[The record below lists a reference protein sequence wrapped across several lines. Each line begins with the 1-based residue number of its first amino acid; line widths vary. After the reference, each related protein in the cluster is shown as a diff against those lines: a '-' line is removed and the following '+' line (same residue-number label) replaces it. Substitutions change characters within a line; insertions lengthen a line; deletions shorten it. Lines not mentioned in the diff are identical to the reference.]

1 MADSM
6 YSMQSLTGLKAL
18 ADQYDGYIVDL
29 WGTVHDGIQPYP
41 GAVECLKALRQA
53 GKRVVMLS
61 NAPRPAEVVCK
72 QLESFGIGRDL
83 HDGVMTSGEQVR
95 HLLRERHDPWFARL
109 GRKVLH
115 VGGTHDLGL
124 YEGLDLERV
133 ADPAEAQFILN
144 TGPDQERGVE
154 SVDPYLP
161 ELRIGLER
169 GLPML
174 CANPDMVVVKGGRR
188 MICAGA
194 LASFYEQ
201 EGGNVRWV
209 GKPYGEIYAP
219 VFTMLNVPQGRILAL
234 GDALATDMRGA
245 AVAGIDGAWILGGIH
260 QEMLGDDAGLAA
272 EEAEGAGLR
281 PVATLPRLVW

>member
-1 MADSM
+1 MSTTPFD
-6 YSMQSLTGLKAL
+6 MQALTGLAPL
-18 ADQYDGYIVDL
+18 ADQYDGYIIDL
-29 WGTVHDGIQPYP
+29 WGTVHDGVQPYP
-41 GAVECLKALRQA
+41 GAIECLKALRAA

-61 NAPRPAEVVCK
+61 NAPRPAEVVAT
-72 QLESFGIGRDL
+72 QLEQFGVSRAL
-83 HDGVMTSGEQVR
+83 HDGVMTSGELVR
-95 HLLRERHDPWFARL
+95 TLLRERTDPWFARL
-109 GRKVLH
+109 GHKVLH

-124 YEGLDLERV
+124 YDGLALDRV
-133 ADPAEAQFILN
+133 QDASEAQFILN
-144 TGPDQERGVE
+144 TGPDAERGTD

-161 ELRIGLER
+161 ELRTGLER

-201 EGGNVRWV
+201 EGGNVKWI
-209 GKPYGEIYAP
+209 GKPYPDVYAP
-219 VFTMLNVPQGRILAL
+219 VFNMLNVPQNRILAI

-260 QEMLGDDAGLAA
+260 QEMIGDNAALAA
-272 EEAEGAGLR
+272 EEAKGAGLR
-281 PVATLPRLVW
+281 PVACLPRLVW

>member
-1 MADSM
+1 MPGTQTD
-6 YSMQSLTGLKAL
+6 MQTLTGLSSL
-18 ADQYDGYIVDL
+18 ADQYDGYVIDL
-29 WGTVHDGIQPYP
+29 WGTVHDGVQPYP
-41 GAVECLKALRQA
+41 GAVACLKALRAA

-61 NAPRPAEVVCK
+61 NAPRPADVVAR
-72 QLESFGIGRDL
+72 QLEAFGIDRDL
-83 HDGVMTSGEQVR
+83 HDGVMTSGEEVR
-95 HLLRERHDPWFARL
+95 RLLRERADPWFARL
-109 GRKVLH
+109 GQRVLH

-124 YEGLDLERV
+124 YDGLDLERV

-144 TGPDQERGVE
+144 TGPDAERGTD

-161 ELRIGLER
+161 ELRVGLER

-194 LASFYEQ
+194 LAAFYEQ

-209 GKPYGEIYAP
+209 GKPYKEIYAP
-219 VFTMLNVPQGRILAL
+219 VFSMLNVPQDRILAI

-245 AVAGIDGAWILGGIH
+245 AVAGIAGAWILGGIH
-260 QEMLGDDAGLAA
+260 QEMVGDDAELAA
-272 EEAEGAGLR
+272 READAAGLR

>member
-1 MADSM
+1 MPGTQTN
-6 YSMQSLTGLKAL
+6 MQTLTGLSFL
-18 ADQYDGYIVDL
+18 ADQYDGYVIDL
-29 WGTVHDGIQPYP
+29 WGTVHDGVQPYP
-41 GAVECLKALRQA
+41 GAVACLKALRAA

-61 NAPRPAEVVCK
+61 NAPRPADVVTR
-72 QLESFGIGRDL
+72 QLEAFGIDRDL
-83 HDGVMTSGEQVR
+83 HDGVMTSGEEVR
-95 HLLRERHDPWFARL
+95 RLLRERPDPWFARL
-109 GRKVLH
+109 GQRVLH

-124 YEGLDLERV
+124 YDGLDLERV

-144 TGPDQERGVE
+144 TGPDAERGTD

-161 ELRIGLER
+161 ELRVGLER

-194 LASFYEQ
+194 LAAFYEQ

-209 GKPYGEIYAP
+209 GKPYKEIYAP
-219 VFTMLNVPQGRILAL
+219 VFSMLNVPQDRILAI

-245 AVAGIDGAWILGGIH
+245 AVAGIAGAWILGGIH
-260 QEMLGDDAGLAA
+260 QEMVGDDAELAA
-272 EEAEGAGLR
+272 READAAGLR

>member
-1 MADSM
+1 MPGKQTD
-6 YSMQSLTGLKAL
+6 MQTLTGLSSL
-18 ADQYDGYIVDL
+18 VDQYDGYVIDL
-29 WGTVHDGIQPYP
+29 WGTVHDGVQPYR
-41 GAVECLKALRQA
+41 GAVACLKALRAA

-61 NAPRPAEVVCK
+61 NAPRPADVVTR
-72 QLESFGIGRDL
+72 QLEAFGIDRDL
-83 HDGVMTSGEQVR
+83 HDGVMTSGEEVR
-95 HLLRERHDPWFARL
+95 RLLRERADPWFARL
-109 GRKVLH
+109 GQRVLH

-124 YEGLDLERV
+124 YDGLDLERV

-144 TGPDQERGVE
+144 TGPDAERGTD

-161 ELRIGLER
+161 ELRVGLER

-194 LASFYEQ
+194 LAAFYEQ

-209 GKPYGEIYAP
+209 GKPYKEIYAP
-219 VFTMLNVPQGRILAL
+219 VFSMLNVPQDRILAI

-245 AVAGIDGAWILGGIH
+245 AVAGIAGAWILGGIH
-260 QEMLGDDAGLAA
+260 QEMVGDDADLAA
-272 EEAEGAGLR
+272 READAAGLR

>member
-1 MADSM
+1 MADNAHE
-6 YSMQSLTGLKAL
+6 MQTLSGLSAL
-18 ADQYDGYIVDL
+18 ADQYDGYVVDL
-29 WGTVHDGIQPYP
+29 WGTVHDGLQPYP
-41 GAVECLKALRQA
+41 GAVDCLQALRAA

-61 NAPRPAEVVCK
+61 NAPRPADVVAK
-72 QLESFGIGRDL
+72 QLEGFGIGRDL

-95 HLLRERHDPWFARL
+95 TLLRERTDPWFARL

-124 YEGLDLERV
+124 YDGLDLERV
-133 ADPAEAQFILN
+133 ADASEAQFILN
-144 TGPDQERGVE
+144 TGPDQDRGAD

-161 ELRIGLER
+161 ELRAALER

-188 MICAGA
+188 MICAGV
-194 LASFYEQ
+194 LAAFYEQ

-209 GKPYGEIYAP
+209 GKPYAEVYGP
-219 VFTMLNVPQGRILAL
+219 VFAMLGVAQNRILGI

-260 QEMLGDDAGLAA
+260 QEMIGANAELAA